1 MKHKILLTLLFAV
14 LVQFCFG
21 QNQNEWAPEGATWH
35 YSYNNF
41 SITGYIEIKYI
52 GDSLIDGKVCKVLEK
67 KLYSYDYVTTI
78 SDTINLGL
86 ELTYSDSN
94 KVYYY
99 RFDQFFVLYN
109 FNAQPGDWWEIAGWS
124 IPGSCDS
131 IGKIEVD
138 SIGTIVINSDTLKYL
153 KISRKDSSDWQL
165 GSIIVEKI
173 GCIDHYMFPEPFMCA
188 LDMDEGGGPFRCYFD
203 NTFGLYQSGIASAC
217 DYITSIDY
225 LDYPNNNLIIYPNPV
240 KNILNINWD
249 DKINRQLNIK
259 IFNLTGQLV
268 LETNIE
274 KDNKNQYID
283 LSTLP
288 SNIYLIKLT
297 DIHGNYWIKKIIVN

>member
-1 MKHKILLTLLFAV
+1 L
-14 LVQFCFG
+14 
-21 QNQNEWAPEGATWH
+21 
-35 YSYNNF
+35 
-41 SITGYIEIKYI
+41 
-52 GDSLIDGKVCKVLEK
+52 
-67 KLYSYDYVTTI
+67 
-78 SDTINLGL
+78 
-86 ELTYSDSN
+86 
-94 KVYYY
+94 
-99 RFDQFFVLYN
+99 
-109 FNAQPGDWWEIAGWS
+109 
-124 IPGSCDS
+124 
-131 IGKIEVD
+131 
-138 SIGTIVINSDTLKYL
+138 
-153 KISRKDSSDWQL
+153 
-165 GSIIVEKI
+165 
-173 GCIDHYMFPEPFMCA
+173 
-188 LDMDEGGGPFRCYFD
+188 
-203 NTFGLYQSGIASAC
+203 GLYQSGIVSTC

-297 DIHGNYWIKKIIVN
+297 DIDGNYWIKKIIVN

>member
-1 MKHKILLTLLFAV
+1 MKTKILLTLLFV
-14 LVQFCFG
+14 VIVQFCFG
-21 QNQNEWAPEGATWH
+21 QNQNEWAPDGATWH

-78 SDTINLGL
+78 SDTTNLGL
-86 ELTYSDSN
+86 EFTYSDSN

-131 IGKIEVD
+131 IGTIEVD

-153 KISRKDSSDWQL
+153 RISRKDTSDWQF

-188 LDMDEGGGPFRCYFD
+188 LDMDEGGPFRCYFD
-203 NTFGLYQSGIASAC
+203 NNFGLYQSGIVSSC
-217 DYITSIDY
+217 DYITNINISDVGDKNI
-225 LDYPNNNLIIYPNPV
+225 NVYPNPV
-240 KNILNINWD
+240 ENVLNIYTKYESTLIIRNLIGDVIKNI
-249 DKINRQLNIK
+249 
-259 IFNLTGQLV
+259 
-268 LETNIE
+268 
-274 KDNKNQYID
+274 
-283 LSTLP
+283 P
-288 SNIYLIKLT
+288 LIK
-297 DIHGNYWIKKIIVN
+297 GNNVIDVHNLPNGLLIIELRNNQSINFYKIIKL

>member
-1 MKHKILLTLLFAV
+1 
-14 LVQFCFG
+14 
-21 QNQNEWAPEGATWH
+21 
-35 YSYNNF
+35 
-41 SITGYIEIKYI
+41 TGYIEIKYI

-86 ELTYSDSN
+86 EFTYSDSN

-153 KISRKDSSDWQL
+153 KISRKVTSDWQF

-188 LDMDEGGGPFRCYFD
+188 LDMNEGGPFRCYFD

-225 LDYPNNNLIIYPNPV
+225 LDYPDNNLIIYPNPV

>member
-1 MKHKILLTLLFAV
+1 
-14 LVQFCFG
+14 
-21 QNQNEWAPEGATWH
+21 
-35 YSYNNF
+35 
-41 SITGYIEIKYI
+41 
-52 GDSLIDGKVCKVLEK
+52 
-67 KLYSYDYVTTI
+67 
-78 SDTINLGL
+78 
-86 ELTYSDSN
+86 
-94 KVYYY
+94 
-99 RFDQFFVLYN
+99 
-109 FNAQPGDWWEIAGWS
+109 
-124 IPGSCDS
+124 
-131 IGKIEVD
+131 
-138 SIGTIVINSDTLKYL
+138 
-153 KISRKDSSDWQL
+153 
-165 GSIIVEKI
+165 
-173 GCIDHYMFPEPFMCA
+173 
-188 LDMDEGGGPFRCYFD
+188 
-203 NTFGLYQSGIASAC
+203 
-217 DYITSIDY
+217 SIDY

>member
-1 MKHKILLTLLFAV
+1 MKTKNFLTLLFAV

-67 KLYSYDYVTTI
+67 KLYSYDYATTI

-86 ELTYSDSN
+86 EFTYSDSN

-188 LDMDEGGGPFRCYFD
+188 LDMNEGGGPFRCYFD

-249 DKINRQLNIK
+249 DKIN
-259 IFNLTGQLV
+259 
-268 LETNIE
+268 
-274 KDNKNQYID
+274 
-283 LSTLP
+283 
-288 SNIYLIKLT
+288 
-297 DIHGNYWIKKIIVN
+297 

>member
-1 MKHKILLTLLFAV
+1 MKTKNFLTLLLAV

-86 ELTYSDSN
+86 EFTYSDSN

-188 LDMDEGGGPFRCYFD
+188 LDMDEGGPFRCYFD
-203 NTFGLYQSGIASAC
+203 NNFGLYQSGIASAC

-225 LDYPNNNLIIYPNPV
+225 LDYPDNNLIIYPNPV

-249 DKINRQLNIK
+249 DKINKQLNIK

-297 DIHGNYWIKKIIVN
+297 DIDGNYWIKKIIVN